1 MLWLNLKA
9 KLALAGAAII
19 AVLGFFLRMSM
30 LKNQNERLKV
40 KAETLEAQAHQAK
53 TIKKEEKK
61 IKEEFRSRETDLLN
75 ELEEHSEIKEKL
87 DKEEDP
93 VKKEEIKH
101 EFQGIDNL
109 SNPNDW

>member
-9 KLALAGAAII
+9 KLALAGAALI

-30 LKNQNERLKV
+30 LKNQNEKLKV
-40 KAETLEAQAHQAK
+40 KAEVLEAQAHQAK
-53 TIKKEEKK
+53 TLKKEEKK
-61 IKEEFRSRETDLLN
+61 VREEFRSRETDLLK
-75 ELEEHSEIKEKL
+75 ELEVKEEI

-93 VKKEEIKH
+93 VKKEEKKD

>member
-1 MLWLNLKA
+1 MWLNLKA
-9 KLALAGAAII
+9 KLAIAGAAVV

-40 KAETLEAQAHQAK
+40 KAETLQAQAHQAK

-61 IKEEFRSRETDLLN
+61 IEEEFRSRETDLLH
-75 ELEEHSEIKEKL
+75 ELEKHSEIEKEQ
-87 DKEEDP
+87 DP
-93 VKKEEIKH
+93 IKKEEKKH